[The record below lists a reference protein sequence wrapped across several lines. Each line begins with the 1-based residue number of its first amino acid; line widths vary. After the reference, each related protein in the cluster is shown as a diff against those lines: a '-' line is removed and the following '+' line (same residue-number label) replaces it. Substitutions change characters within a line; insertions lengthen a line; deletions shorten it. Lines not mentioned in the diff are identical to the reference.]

1 MSIEKSTPFCV
12 YTESGYPK
20 LFKKIGL
27 EGFTVI
33 KEHDLDAAKLVRK
46 LKECDQIIH
55 VSFSEL
61 KSEYP
66 KKITSFVRCKNGNT
80 FYVTNGMLI

>member
-1 MSIEKSTPFCV
+1 MSIEKPTPFCV
-12 YTESGYPK
+12 YTESAYPK

-27 EGFTVI
+27 EGFAVI
-33 KEHDLDAAKLVRK
+33 KKHDLDAAKLIRK

-61 KSEYP
+61 KSKYP
-66 KKITSFVRCKNGNT
+66 EKITSFVRCKNGNT
-80 FYVTNGMLI
+80 FYVTNGMIA

>member
-1 MSIEKSTPFCV
+1 MSIEKSSPFCV
-12 YTESGYPK
+12 DTKSRYPK

-33 KEHDLDAAKLVRK
+33 KKHDLDAAKLVRK

-66 KKITSFVRCKNGNT
+66 EKITSFVRCKNGNT

>member
-33 KEHDLDAAKLVRK
+33 KKHDLDAAKLVRK
-46 LKECDQIIH
+46 
-55 VSFSEL
+55 FS
-61 KSEYP
+61 
-66 KKITSFVRCKNGNT
+66 VHDKNR
-80 FYVTNGMLI
+80 

>member
-1 MSIEKSTPFCV
+1 MSLKKSTIFCV

-27 EGFTVI
+27 EGFKII
-33 KEHDLDAAKLVRK
+33 KSHDLKAATLVRK
-46 LKECDQIIH
+46 LKECDSIIH

-66 KKITSFVRCKNGNT
+66 EIITSFVRCKNGNT
-80 FYVTNGMLI
+80 LYVTNGILA

>member
-1 MSIEKSTPFCV
+1 MSLKKSTIFCV

-27 EGFTVI
+27 EGFKAI
-33 KEHDLDAAKLVRK
+33 KKHDLDAAKIVRK
-46 LKECDQIIH
+46 LKECDSIIH
-55 VSFSEL
+55 VAYSEL

-66 KKITSFVRCKNGNT
+66 EIITSFVRCKNGNT
-80 FYVTNGMLI
+80 FYVTNGILA

>member
-1 MSIEKSTPFCV
+1 MSLKKSTLFCV

-27 EGFTVI
+27 EGFNII
-33 KEHDLDAAKLVRK
+33 KSHDLKAAKLVRK
-46 LKECDQIIH
+46 LKECDSIIH
-55 VSFSEL
+55 VAYSEL

-66 KKITSFVRCKNGNT
+66 EIITSFVRCKNGNT
-80 FYVTNGMLI
+80 FYVTNGILV